1 MTMRNILLAGF
12 AALLAGTALLA
23 AWPRLGTADLGAADF
38 ATLQRRDTPN
48 DALACTPEFCAATA
62 DIAAPVFVRPP
73 GEVFRAVEAAL
84 AGEPRLER
92 VAAEEG
98 QGMLRYVQRSRI
110 LGFPDTIDVKVVP
123 VPEGG
128 AAVLLYSRSKLGRSD
143 MGVNRARIE
152 RWIGLIEAS
161 AQK

>member
-1 MTMRNILLAGF
+1 MTMRNILLAGL
-12 AALLAGTALLA
+12 AVVLAGTALLV
-23 AWPRLGTADLGAADF
+23 AWPRFGTADLGAVDF
-38 ATLQRRDTPN
+38 STLQRRDTPN

-62 DIAAPVFVRPP
+62 DIAAPVFLRPP

-84 AGEPRLER
+84 AGEPRLDR

-123 VPEGG
+123 VAEGG
-128 AAVLLYSRSKLGRSD
+128 SAVLLYSRSKLGRSD
-143 MGVNRARIE
+143 MGVNRARIV
-152 RWIGLIEAS
+152 RWIGLIEAT

>member
-1 MTMRNILLAGF
+1 MTMRNILLAGL

-48 DALACTPEFCAATA
+48 DALACTPEFCAARG
-62 DIAAPVFVRPP
+62 DIAAPVFRPP
-73 GEVFRAVEAAL
+73 AGGGLPRRRGRSG
-84 AGEPRLER
+84 GEPRLER